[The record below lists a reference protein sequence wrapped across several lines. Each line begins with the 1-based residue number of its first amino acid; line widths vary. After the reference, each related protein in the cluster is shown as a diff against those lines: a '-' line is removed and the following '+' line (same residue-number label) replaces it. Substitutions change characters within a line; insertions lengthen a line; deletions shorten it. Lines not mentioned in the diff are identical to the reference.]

1 MNADESDGLELSSKR
16 YSDVAEMMRD
26 LGSTDRE
33 VKRVKA
39 AVNQSRIATRLAKSR
54 LRKGLTQK
62 QLAEVLGVTQ
72 GTISKIESGNDADLT
87 LKLLEDYCRVT
98 EERMVLTIG
107 KQLTFVEG
115 IKYHFFEIRRLFS
128 ELAKLAHNYDE
139 LEPHISSFFGDAFF
153 NLLHLLSEAQEALP
167 KQSKARECLEIQFL
181 DKKANLADELQVP
194 VEQPDIACR

>member
-1 MNADESDGLELSSKR
+1 MNADESDGLELSPKS

-33 VKRVKA
+33 VKKVKA
-39 AVNQSRIATRLAKSR
+39 AVNQSRIAAHLAKSR

-62 QLAEVLGVTQ
+62 QLADALGVTQ

-98 EERMVLTIG
+98 EERMILTIG
-107 KQLTFVEG
+107 KKMTFVEA
-115 IKYHFFEIRRLFS
+115 IKYHFSQIRRLFN
-128 ELAKLAHNYDE
+128 ELARLAHNHDE

-153 NLLHLLSEAQEALP
+153 NLLHLLSDAQESLP
-167 KQSKARECLEIQFL
+167 KQSKVRECVEIQFL
-181 DKKANLADELQVP
+181 DKKANVADEAQVP
-194 VEQPDIACR
+194 AVSPDMVCR

>member
-1 MNADESDGLELSSKR
+1 MNADESEGLELSPKS

-33 VKRVKA
+33 VKKVKA

-62 QLAEVLGVTQ
+62 QLAEALGVTQ

-87 LKLLEDYCRVT
+87 LKLLEDYCRIT

-107 KQLTFVEG
+107 KQMTFVEG
-115 IKYHFFEIRRLFS
+115 IKYHFFEIRRLFN
-128 ELAKLAHNYDE
+128 ELAKLAHNHDE
-139 LEPHISSFFGDAFF
+139 LEPHISNFFGDAFF
-153 NLLHLLSEAQEALP
+153 NLLRLLSDAQEALP
-167 KQSKARECLEIQFL
+167 KQSKARECVQIQFL
-181 DKKANLADELQVP
+181 DKTANLADEMQVP
-194 VEQPDIACR
+194 VGPPDMACR